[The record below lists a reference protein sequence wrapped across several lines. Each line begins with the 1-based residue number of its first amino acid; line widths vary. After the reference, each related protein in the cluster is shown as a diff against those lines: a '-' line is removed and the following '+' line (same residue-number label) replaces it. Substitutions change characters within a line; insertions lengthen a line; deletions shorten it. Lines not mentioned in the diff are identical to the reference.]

1 MDRVQFSLRNETRQ
15 PRIEGGE
22 LTLVL
27 HGEGEK
33 HGIRNLTEPLYAR
46 EDALRQPGD
55 GTIHAP
61 EGVRLQPPEPVQQ
74 RECGRIAGCCL

>member
-1 MDRVQFSLRNETRQ
+1 MAFIAGSHDGRRHRSNWNHVDRVQFSLRNETRE

-22 LTLVL
+22 LTFVL

-46 EDALRQPGD
+46 
-55 GTIHAP
+55 
-61 EGVRLQPPEPVQQ
+61 
-74 RECGRIAGCCL
+74 GCPAATR